1 MEERHDQLVRVR
13 LGVAHLALVPTAPT
27 ALGLVCAAEEGCV
40 VVVREESPDDHDGH
54 QYVLDAL
61 PTHRRALPA
70 QRLRLYYVI
79 LRRGDNALV
88 RGEQSPEV
96 QPALQSGDDQ
106 LHLDDGVEQELAHDY
121 LRHEDGAG
129 VQDAGHDVHV
139 AVHRLHLGL
148 HCGDVQTTHCAARQH
163 LQEAQVVGQQR
174 GQVVQGQVFGGVQE
188 GRHQLALLLVLG
200 VVHTDKKACNLLQ
213 APRGRQRLDDLE
225 LVLHDILVAHVGDGG
240 EQSQVVV
247 RATVFENSVH
257 QVA

>member
-200 VVHTDKKACNLLQ
+200 VVHGNERPRDLLQ
-213 APRGRQRLDDLE
+213 TARRSQDLDYLE
-225 LVLHDILVAHVGDGG
+225 LVLHNVLVAHIGDCC
-240 EQSQVVV
+240 EQSEVVV
-247 RATVFENSVH
+247 GLAVLHDPVH
-257 QVA
+257 QI